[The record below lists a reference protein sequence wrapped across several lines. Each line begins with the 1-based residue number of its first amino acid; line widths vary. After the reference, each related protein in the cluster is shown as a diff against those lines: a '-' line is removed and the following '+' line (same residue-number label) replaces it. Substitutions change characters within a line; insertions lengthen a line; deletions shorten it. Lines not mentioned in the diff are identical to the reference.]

1 MRSLSYIEHLKTSL
15 KTAPQASKGLRTRAQ
30 LLRNVAVVMERH
42 GLASDLVARA
52 CKLSRVSRGTF
63 YTYFADSMAAAM
75 EVAAGFLD
83 TAGGWAAELPRSGD
97 LYGLLREAIAFEARL
112 HADNPGLLRCIYV
125 LDPFS
130 TTNKRAHRLWQE
142 VRHEWRV
149 ALARALAE
157 RMGVTTDARAT
168 LHLVYGLASMV
179 DDVLFQRY
187 VSENPFFNRTIDTD
201 DDMIEMLA
209 ILWHRTLTGRNPPG
223 RRLNPRSRALAKLLT
238 QVQARLG

>member
-1 MRSLSYIEHLKTSL
+1 MQSLSYSKHLKAAL
-15 KTAPQASKGLRTRAQ
+15 KAAPEASKGQRTRARM
-30 LLRNVAVVMERH
+30 LCNVAVVMERH

-52 CKLSRVSRGTF
+52 CALSRVSRGTF

-83 TAGGWAAELPRSGD
+83 TAGRWAADLPREGD
-97 LYGLLREAIAFEARL
+97 LYGLVREAIAFEARL
-112 HADNPGLLRCIYV
+112 HAENPGLLRCIYV

-130 TTNKRAHRLWQE
+130 TANKRPYRLWQK

-149 ALARALAE
+149 ALARALSE
-157 RMGVTTDARAT
+157 RMGTATDERAT

-187 VSENPFFNRTIDTD
+187 VSENPFFNRTIDAD
-201 DDMIEMLA
+201 SEMIELLA
-209 ILWHRTLTGRNPPG
+209 ILWYRTLTGRNPPG
-223 RRLNPRSRALAKLLT
+223 RRLNPRSRPLARLLT